1 MKVPEPRKLKSG
13 TWFIQLRLGGES
25 IPVSALTRS
34 DCIKQAQLIKAQ
46 HRADQREIKYKTDKT
61 VRDLMT
67 DYIDSIRKTAS
78 PSTVR
83 GYVTIR
89 DNRFSSIADKP
100 ADKIK
105 NWQRVIDTEA
115 DLASAK
121 TLKNAWGFLRTA
133 MRHAGMT
140 PPDVRLPQLVPPDK
154 PWLEPDEVLRF
165 VELVRGQSFE
175 IPALLALHGLRRSEI
190 LALTYGKIDLT
201 ANTITVHG
209 AAVMGEDNVLVHK
222 QTNKNTSSHRIVPIM
237 IPALA
242 DAVRSAPPHQPD
254 DPIYTSNANTLC
266 SQINRLCRNNGLPQV
281 GVHGLRHSFASLA
294 FHLGL
299 TEQETMELG
308 GWSDYNTMRK
318 IYTHLAAADR
328 LKSQNKMA
336 AFFKANANQD
346 AKQTEND

>member
-46 HRADQREIKYKTDKT
+46 HRADAHETKYKTDKT
-61 VRDLMT
+61 ARDLMS

-78 PSTVR
+78 PSTIR
-83 GYVTIR
+83 GYATIR
-89 DNRFSSIADKP
+89 DHRFASIADKP
-100 ADKIK
+100 VSKIK

-115 DLASAK
+115 DLTSAK
-121 TLKNAWGFLRTA
+121 TLKNAWSFLRTS

-140 PPDVRLPQLVPPDK
+140 PPDVRLPQIVPPDK

-165 VELVRGQSFE
+165 VELVRGKPFE
-175 IPALLALHGLRRSEI
+175 IAALLALHGLRRSEI
-190 LALTYGKIDLT
+190 LAITFDKIDLA

-222 QTNKNTSSHRIVPIM
+222 PTNKNASSRRVVPIM
-237 IPALA
+237 IPALS
-242 DAVRSAPPHQPD
+242 DAIRRASPHQPSD
-254 DPIYTSNANTLC
+254 LVYPFHANTLRI
-266 SQINRLCRNNGLPQV
+266 QINQLCLNNGLPQV

-294 FHLGL
+294 FYLGL
-299 TEQETMELG
+299 QEQETMELG
-308 GWSDYNTMRK
+308 GWADYQTMHK
-318 IYTHLAAADR
+318 IYTHLAAAAR

-336 AFFKANANQD
+336 AFFGANANQD
-346 AKQTEND
+346 ANKNKNA

>member
-46 HRADQREIKYKTDKT
+46 HRAGQREIKYKTDKT

-209 AAVMGEDNVLVHK
+209 AAVMGEGNVLVHK
-222 QTNKNTSSHRIVPIM
+222 PTNKNVSSHRIVPIM
-237 IPALA
+237 IPALS
-242 DAVRSAPPHQPD
+242 DAIRSAPPHQPD

-346 AKQTEND
+346 ANQTEND